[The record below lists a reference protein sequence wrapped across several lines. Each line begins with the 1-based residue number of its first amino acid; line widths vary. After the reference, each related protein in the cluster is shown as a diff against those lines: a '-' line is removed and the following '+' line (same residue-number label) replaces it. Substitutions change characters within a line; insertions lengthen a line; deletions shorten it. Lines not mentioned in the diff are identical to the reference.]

1 MPSSTS
7 STLSIVSD
15 DGVISLSEIVRKF
28 IRFCGAAWKHKLLFA
43 SVVCTFLVVC
53 GLFYIAQPRTFESR
67 AKITFKSVAPFDQFG
82 KPISSVWSSR
92 PLLETA
98 AENLMSGN
106 FATSGAESVA
116 GQIQEL
122 RSNLRV
128 AIQKGDPNA
137 IVLSFRGRDA
147 ERVAQSL
154 SAIVDAGLPELR
166 RLRHATGQFPLYDEW
181 DEAPS
186 RSELVRLIEKRDS
199 LSRQLRDVLLHNSE
213 DVSLLPDTASF
224 GAHDRPTAETI
235 GTTGKQSDQSQ
246 IQLQRKMERQWEMA
260 RLKLLLD
267 SAKDEIKSLR
277 GRINIVELVESPL
290 VPRLPLQPSRN
301 RFFAVSLLLGLF
313 AGCVS
318 ICLVDR
324 LQDRFHSH
332 ADVEAILG
340 LPILTTVP
348 ADAMKAMADGSLAL
362 ATDAPNDDFV
372 ESFACLCKVLES
384 SSDAVQCITITSGEQ
399 GVGKTAVAFNL
410 ARALARTGRSTLLI
424 DADLRADRLSEQ
436 LKLQAFPGLTGVMTG
451 QQEFAVA
458 VRAHA
463 NVAGL
468 DVLLSGER
476 VNRPIEMLAS
486 SDFGRLLKTAR
497 QEYDQIVIDAPAA
510 QQFADAAILGQA
522 SDGVLCVVHNGQS
535 KTASSLSACQRIAS
549 FGGRLL
555 GVVVNQDHS
564 WKSHGSNGQ
573 SMGLGRS
580 KPADGRHSTA
590 EGRWRM
596 IDRTGQSELHDDVD
610 PQRAIA
616 DLNQDNTDESAA
628 SNKVA

>member
-67 AKITFKSVAPFDQFG
+67 AKITFKSVAPFDQFA

-199 LSRQLRDVLLHNSE
+199 LSRQLRNILLHNSE

-235 GTTGKQSDQSQ
+235 GTTEKQSDQSQ
-246 IQLQRKMERQWEMA
+246 IQLQEM
-260 RLKLLLD
+260 
-267 SAKDEIKSLR
+267 I
-277 GRINIVELVESPL
+277 
-290 VPRLPLQPSRN
+290 
-301 RFFAVSLLLGLF
+301 
-313 AGCVS
+313 
-318 ICLVDR
+318 
-324 LQDRFHSH
+324 
-332 ADVEAILG
+332 
-340 LPILTTVP
+340 
-348 ADAMKAMADGSLAL
+348 
-362 ATDAPNDDFV
+362 
-372 ESFACLCKVLES
+372 
-384 SSDAVQCITITSGEQ
+384 
-399 GVGKTAVAFNL
+399 
-410 ARALARTGRSTLLI
+410 
-424 DADLRADRLSEQ
+424 
-436 LKLQAFPGLTGVMTG
+436 
-451 QQEFAVA
+451 
-458 VRAHA
+458 
-463 NVAGL
+463 
-468 DVLLSGER
+468 
-476 VNRPIEMLAS
+476 
-486 SDFGRLLKTAR
+486 
-497 QEYDQIVIDAPAA
+497 
-510 QQFADAAILGQA
+510 
-522 SDGVLCVVHNGQS
+522 
-535 KTASSLSACQRIAS
+535 
-549 FGGRLL
+549 
-555 GVVVNQDHS
+555 
-564 WKSHGSNGQ
+564 
-573 SMGLGRS
+573 
-580 KPADGRHSTA
+580 
-590 EGRWRM
+590 
-596 IDRTGQSELHDDVD
+596 
-610 PQRAIA
+610 
-616 DLNQDNTDESAA
+616 
-628 SNKVA
+628 